1 MRVIA
6 ATALFAGIASADL
19 AGDLEKAGWEISCG
33 LWKSGVAFGKE
44 GWTSEQ
50 VNGKTVWKKD
60 GTEVKDWSGYEGYGD
75 SKCDKLGAAYLTAA
89 AATVAAVAALAF

>member
-6 ATALFAGIASADL
+6 AATVAAIASADL
-19 AGDLEKAGWEISCG
+19 ESDLEKAGWEISCG

-50 VNGKTVWKKD
+50 KDGKTVWKKD
-60 GTEVKDWSGYEGYGD
+60 GTVVDDWSGYEGYGD

>member
-6 ATALFAGIASADL
+6 AAAIAAIASAGL
-19 AGDLEKAGWEISCG
+19 AEDLEKAGWEFSCG
-33 LWKSGVAFGKE
+33 VWKGTTSVGKGWTAETVNNKTIYKDADGKE
-44 GWTSEQ
+44 ITNWSSY
-50 VNGKTVWKKD
+50 D
-60 GTEVKDWSGYEGYGD
+60 GYSD